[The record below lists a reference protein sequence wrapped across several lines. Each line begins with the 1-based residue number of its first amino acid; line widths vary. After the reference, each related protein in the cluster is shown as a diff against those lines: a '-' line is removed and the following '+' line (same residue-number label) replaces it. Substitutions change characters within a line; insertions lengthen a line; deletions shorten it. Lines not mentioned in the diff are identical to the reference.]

1 MRTDKD
7 LDDNR
12 LSTEDIAG
20 ADRHQDTP
28 DADRYQDMPDETGEH
43 RDLGTT
49 DRYDTMD
56 DEPRAMTDERDL
68 PDAESHAGT
77 TRLDDE
83 PRMDEPRMDG
93 RMDDEPAGTTPSA
106 TAHMGPSNG
115 DDAPL
120 ELFGADEIDRFRDE
134 WRDLQGRFV
143 DDPQEAVQGADHLVA
158 EVMKSLA
165 TTFTEH
171 KHELEGQWRQEGSEA
186 HTEELRQAL
195 RRYRTFFNQLLN
207 A

>member
-83 PRMDEPRMDG
+83 P
-93 RMDDEPAGTTPSA
+93 AATTSA

>member
-20 ADRHQDTP
+20 ADRHQDLP
-28 DADRYQDMPDETGEH
+28 
-43 RDLGTT
+43 
-49 DRYDTMD
+49 D
-56 DEPRAMTDERDL
+56 DEPRDLTDEREFTDEQHDL
-68 PDAESHAGT
+68 PDAETHTETTDMGT
-77 TRLDDE
+77 EYTETVPAE
-83 PRMDEPRMDG
+83 P
-93 RMDDEPAGTTPSA
+93 
-106 TAHMGPSNG
+106 AHMGQSNG

-120 ELFGADEIDRFRDE
+120 ELFGEDEIDRFRDE

-143 DDPQEAVQGADHLVA
+143 DDPREAVQGADHLVA

-171 KHELEGQWRQEGSEA
+171 KHELEGQWQHGSEA
-186 HTEELRQAL
+186 QTEELRLAL